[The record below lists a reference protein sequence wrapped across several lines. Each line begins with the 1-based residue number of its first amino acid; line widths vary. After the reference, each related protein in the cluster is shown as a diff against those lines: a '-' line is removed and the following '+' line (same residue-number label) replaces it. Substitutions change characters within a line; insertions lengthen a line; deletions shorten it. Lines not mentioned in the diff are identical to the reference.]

1 MTIDLNQ
8 LPPPK
13 VVEELSFESLV
24 AEHKQA
30 LLDRQ
35 PSVANVIKLESE
47 PLVKQLEVFSYR
59 EMLIRQR
66 INQAARSNLLA
77 YAQDTD
83 LDHKGAFYE
92 LARLPNENDDRY
104 RQRIQYRI
112 AALAGNGTPEQYRL
126 IAMTASQ
133 NVRDSNVYL
142 ISPGVVGLVL
152 WCVDAN
158 LSVITKEAV
167 VAALSAPNAKPI
179 GIQVVVRVAV
189 QKTIDITAT
198 LYRDEIAPS
207 NIVQYAR
214 NALVDSLREYAKLG
228 RNISKSW
235 VTGVLQQPGINRV
248 AFINGQPDIHE
259 INFDEYAVAGQI
271 TIIDGGVE

>member
-1 MTIDLNQ
+1 M
-8 LPPPK
+8 
-13 VVEELSFESLV
+13 
-24 AEHKQA
+24 
-30 LLDRQ
+30 LL
-35 PSVANVIKLESE
+35 
-47 PLVKQLEVFSYR
+47 
-59 EMLIRQR
+59 RQR

-83 LDHKGAFYE
+83 LDHKGAFYD

-126 IAMTASQ
+126 IAMTTSQ

-142 ISPGVVGLVL
+142 ISPGIVGLVL

-158 LSVITKEAV
+158 LAVSTQEAV
-167 VAALSAPNAKPI
+167 VAALGAPNAKPI

-189 QKTIDITAT
+189 QKTIDIAAT
-198 LYRDEIAPS
+198 LYRDEIAPA
-207 NIVQYAR
+207 NIVQFAR
-214 NALVDSLREYAKLG
+214 NSLLDSLRNYAKLG

-235 VTGVLQQPGINRV
+235 ITGVLQQPGINRV
-248 AFINGQPDIHE
+248 AFASGQPEIHDIG
-259 INFDEYAVAGQI
+259 FDEYAVAGQI
-271 TIIDGGVE
+271 SVIDGGVE

>member
-24 AEHKQA
+24 TEHKQA

-35 PSVANVIKLESE
+35 PSVANVINLESE
-47 PLVKQLEVFSYR
+47 PLVKQLQVFAYR

-83 LDHKGAFYE
+83 LDHKGAFYD
-92 LARLPNENDDRY
+92 LARLSNENDDRY

-158 LSVITKEAV
+158 LAVSTQEVV

-207 NIVQYAR
+207 NIVQFAR
-214 NALVDSLREYAKLG
+214 NALVDSLRSYAKLG
-228 RNISKSW
+228 RNISNSW
-235 VTGVLQQPGINRV
+235 ITSVLQQPGISRV

-259 INFDEYAVAGQI
+259 INFDEYAVVGQI
-271 TIIDGGVE
+271 IIIDGGVE

>member
-8 LPPPK
+8 LPAPK

-24 AEHKQA
+24 SEHKQA
-30 LLDRQ
+30 LLNRQ
-35 PSVANVIKLESE
+35 PSVANVINLESE
-47 PLVKQLEVFSYR
+47 PLVKQLEVFAYR

-83 LDHKGAFYE
+83 LDHKGAFYD

-112 AALAGNGTPEQYRL
+112 ASLAGNGTPEHYRL

-142 ISPGVVGLVL
+142 ISPGIVGLVL
-152 WCVDAN
+152 WCVD
-158 LSVITKEAV
+158 LSLAVSTQEAV

-189 QKTIDITAT
+189 QKMIDITAT

-207 NIVQYAR
+207 NIVQFAR
-214 NALVDSLREYAKLG
+214 NALIDSLRDYAKLG

-235 VTGVLQQPGINRV
+235 ITAVLQQPGINRV
-248 AFINGQPDIHE
+248 AFTSGQPDIHDIE
-259 INFDEYAVAGQI
+259 FDEYAVVGQI

>member
-24 AEHKQA
+24 TEHKQA

-35 PSVANVIKLESE
+35 PSVANVINLESE
-47 PLVKQLEVFSYR
+47 PLVKQLQVFAYR

-83 LDHKGAFYE
+83 LDHKGAFYD
-92 LARLPNENDDRY
+92 LARLSNENDDRY

-158 LSVITKEAV
+158 LAVSTQEAV
-167 VAALSAPNAKPI
+167 VAALSVPNAKPI

-198 LYRDEIAPS
+198 LYRDEVAPS

-235 VTGVLQQPGINRV
+235 ITGVLQQPGINRV
-248 AFINGQPDIHE
+248 AFASTQPEIHDID
-259 INFDEYAVAGQI
+259 FDEYAVAGQI
-271 TIIDGGVE
+271 VVIDGGVE

>member
-1 MTIDLNQ
+1 MTINLNQ

-35 PSVANVIKLESE
+35 PSVANVINLESE

-83 LDHKGAFYE
+83 LDHKGAFYD

-142 ISPGVVGLVL
+142 ISPGMVGLVL

-235 VTGVLQQPGINRV
+235 ITGVLQQPGINRV
-248 AFINGQPDIHE
+248 AFTSTQPEIHDIG
-259 INFDEYAVAGQI
+259 FDEYAVAGQI
-271 TIIDGGVE
+271 VVIDGGVE